1 MLDGKAA
8 IPLYVQLE
16 EQIQEKI
23 LSGIYQPGEKLQTEG
38 EMAKT
43 VSYTH
48 LLPNGCW
55 PSHGF

>member
-43 VSYTH
+43 YGVSIITVRE
-48 LLPNGCW
+48 
-55 PSHGF
+55 SSRRTDR